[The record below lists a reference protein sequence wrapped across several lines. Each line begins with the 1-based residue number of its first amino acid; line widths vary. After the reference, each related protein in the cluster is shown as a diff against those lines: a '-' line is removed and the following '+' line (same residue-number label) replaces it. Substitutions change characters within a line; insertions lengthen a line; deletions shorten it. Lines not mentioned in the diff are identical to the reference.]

1 MKQSRPVRCP
11 ACRREH
17 SYVPPEYP
25 CSCGAAVSVPVRW
38 DRDPAPVRHRSWAA
52 SWAELDCPSCGRAG
66 QWPQPEFD
74 CPCGVTVRLS
84 AGRPEPGAVR
94 DGERERAPFTPLTI
108 RTGYD
113 AVACAAQ
120 FLRWLGFREVRTA
133 VPRPESGVDL
143 HGQGVVGLVNTTTEP
158 TGSRE
163 IETLWMHG
171 LLEAARG
178 VAFSLAG
185 YDRRARARADA
196 LRLPLFVLD
205 LTGAPQPVNDP
216 ADTLLRDG
224 GGPRHQEPG
233 PAAGT

>member
-1 MKQSRPVRCP
+1 MTNSRPVRCP

-17 SYVPPEYP
+17 VYVPPEYP
-25 CSCGAAVSVPVRW
+25 CSCGAPVSVPVRW
-38 DRDPAPVRHRSWAA
+38 DGAPAQIRHRSWEA
-52 SWAELDCPSCGRAG
+52 SWAQLDCPACGRSG

-84 AGRPEPGAVR
+84 ADRPEPGA
-94 DGERERAPFTPLTI
+94 GREESGARPPFQPLTI

-120 FLRWLGFREVRTA
+120 FLRWLGFRNVRTA
-133 VPRPESGVDL
+133 MPRPESGVDL
-143 HGQGVVGLVNTTTEP
+143 HGAGVVGLVDTTTEP
-158 TGSRE
+158 TGPRE

-171 LLEAARG
+171 LLEPARA

-185 YDRRARARADA
+185 YDRGARVRADE

-205 LTGAPQPVNDP
+205 LTGTPQPVNDP
-216 ADTLLRDG
+216 AAGLLRDG
-224 GGPRHQEPG
+224 
-233 PAAGT
+233 AGTD